1 MFLDLLLQRLNRVAP
16 GHVLDIGAR
25 DCAISR
31 RLVPLG
37 YTVDALDPA
46 PPLDFAP
53 IDGITYHETKLEQFV
68 APQSYDLVIAS
79 LVSHLVHYDART
91 FLDRL
96 KSFTGKS
103 GLIYVTLL
111 GDQDAWAGNPRANAL
126 PLEAARKIIA
136 EAGLQPV
143 YQSVEWYES
152 LLYSG
157 EMKYW
162 HLYRFLLAVG

>member
-1 MFLDLLLQRLNRVAP
+1 MFLDLLLQRLGRVAP

-25 DCAISR
+25 DCAMSR

-46 PPLDFAP
+46 PPPDFAP

-68 APQSYDLVIAS
+68 APRSYDLVIAS
-79 LVSHLVHYDART
+79 LVSHLVRYDAHT
-91 FLDRL
+91 FLHRL
-96 KSFTGKS
+96 KSLTGEL

-111 GDQDAWAGNPRANAL
+111 GDQDAWAGNPRANAM
-126 PLEAARKIIA
+126 PLEEARKMIA
-136 EAGLQPV
+136 EAGLEPV
-143 YQSVEWYES
+143 YQSIEWYEG